1 MLPSG
6 FFDSSG
12 TEFTPNCGLGWRFS
26 YSISPDTNSFR
37 AADGNPL
44 QCWRIT
50 LSFDPHLIRTASYGR
65 LMFSTHVEHLVCLLD
80 DPVATECNL
89 PLRYNSAFQLGA
101 FIYSCTA
108 LETPIISIRV
118 ELPAELQLLLPHSL
132 DSRVERVLA
141 DTMRGDEAVDIK
153 FYAYT
158 RSGAGYVS
166 HPRPVFAKASVLR
179 GYSDVLDLRIN
190 GGEGFVES
198 RVVDMN
204 RHIIDEEYF
213 YGYDYMSDSD
223 LDTDDEGDKA
233 SSYHSPFTMSTRPQT
248 PGLAQIVPLPST
260 PQLHES
266 HRLSHV
272 ELGRSNDSP
281 STTPPRSQTPG
292 LTEIVPLRTSAPQ
305 LHEPLVPDFDSPRL
319 GRVVQVRGTAF
330 KTWNAMLYY
339 LYTKKIRFRTMDF
352 PRPPGSSMPEC
363 SAKSMYRLADELGL
377 EDLKALALSSLRS
390 QLSQENIV
398 REAFSTF
405 TSMYTE
411 IQDIEVDFLVVHPS
425 AFVAPSDLDV
435 MLRRICEGRHLR
447 SFDVLRKIIQRLRPL

>member
-1 MLPSG
+1 MSLHRTVDDEWSKTGVKSTFKVMLPSSLNH
-6 FFDSSG
+6 SSG

-26 YSISPDTNSFR
+26 YSINPDTNSFR

-118 ELPAELQLLLPHSL
+118 ELPAELQLSLPRSL

-158 RSGAGYVS
+158 QSGAGYVS

-198 RVVDMN
+198 RVVDLD

-213 YGYDYMSDSD
+213 DGYDYMSDSD
-223 LDTDDEGDKA
+223 LDTDDEGKTLDD
-233 SSYHSPFTMSTRPQT
+233 SPSTT
-248 PGLAQIVPLPST
+248 PARSRTPVPAETVPLPNSRPST

-266 HRLSHV
+266 HRL
-272 ELGRSNDSP
+272 
-281 STTPPRSQTPG
+281 
-292 LTEIVPLRTSAPQ
+292 
-305 LHEPLVPDFDSPRL
+305 
-319 GRVVQVRGTAF
+319 GRVVPVRGTAF

-339 LYTKKIRFRTMDF
+339 LYTKKIRFRTMHF

-411 IQDIEVDFLVVHPS
+411 IQDIEVDFLVAHPS
-425 AFVAPSDLDV
+425 GFVATSDLDV
-435 MLRRICEGRHLR
+435 MLRRICEGTHPHG
-447 SFDVLRKIIQRLRPL
+447 FDVLKKIILRLRSLEAPPSLTNENCAYELCALPDVDDVD